1 MPLIDTNWLLQVQ
14 VDSEVNSDLSQVLV
28 EDWSGSRPGH
38 GPLTENEGIIVLKK
52 SYWAVPMGQPLR
64 PPARSVGWPLRP
76 RPAQNLKLQGNEYFQ
91 WKQRVLRSNLVRI
104 INLHVLFSTDSL
116 VFNCFRCILQIE
128 SLWMTIVAMLFS
140 KGQFNV
146 SGRCCRNVVVD
157 QQDTNALIEST
168 RWCLSNRQVG
178 VDWMAFNSKDH
189 LQVLEAARKRNKNN
203 CWRLLQA

>member
-1 MPLIDTNWLLQVQ
+1 MVLIKTCLAVLMVQWWICRSGRRQGQSDGRGYRGLQF
-14 VDSEVNSDLSQVLV
+14 
-28 EDWSGSRPGH
+28 
-38 GPLTENEGIIVLKK
+38 
-52 SYWAVPMGQPLR
+52 
-64 PPARSVGWPLRP
+64 
-76 RPAQNLKLQGNEYFQ
+76 QNLKLQGNEYFQ
-91 WKQRVLRSNLVRI
+91 WKQRVLVLRSNLVQI
-104 INLHVLFSTDSL
+104 INLHMRLSTNSL

-189 LQVLEAARKRNKNN
+189 LQVLEDARKRNKNN
-203 CWRLLQA
+203 CWQLLQV